1 MAQNKLKNLIITS
14 LTLIVV
20 AIYFPLAN
28 AAAESSAGTYD
39 FQKQSGLNA
48 TGNAA
53 GFTTGAETMSIDSI
67 IATVLY
73 SGLSLVGIIFFA
85 YIIYGAYIWMTS
97 RGNDEK
103 VKAATTT
110 LTNSIIGFI
119 ITLSAYV
126 ITYFLVNFF
135 WK

>member
-1 MAQNKLKNLIITS
+1 M
-14 LTLIVV
+14 

-28 AAAESSAGTYD
+28 VAAESSAGTYD
-39 FQKQSGLNA
+39 FQKQSGLNV
-48 TGNAA
+48 TGDAA
-53 GFTTGAETMSIDSI
+53 GFTTGADTTPINSI

-85 YIIYGAYIWMTS
+85 YILYGAYLWMTS

-103 VKAATTT
+103 IKDATTT
-110 LTNSIIGFI
+110 LINSIIGLI
-119 ITLSAYV
+119 VTLSAYV